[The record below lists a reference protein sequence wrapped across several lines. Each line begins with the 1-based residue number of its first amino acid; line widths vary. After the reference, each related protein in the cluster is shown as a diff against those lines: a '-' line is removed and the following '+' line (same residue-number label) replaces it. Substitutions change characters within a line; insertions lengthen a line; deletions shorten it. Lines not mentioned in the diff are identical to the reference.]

1 MFSLDDT
8 EALAHIHIRIDRY
21 LYICNEKLNQR
32 CQSYLDWVGLNPSNP
47 CGSLP
52 QCIINRKTFMP

>member
-8 EALAHIHIRIDRY
+8 EALAHIHIRN
-21 LYICNEKLNQR
+21 ICNEKLNQR
-32 CQSYLDWVGLNPSNP
+32 CQSYLDLVGLNPSNP